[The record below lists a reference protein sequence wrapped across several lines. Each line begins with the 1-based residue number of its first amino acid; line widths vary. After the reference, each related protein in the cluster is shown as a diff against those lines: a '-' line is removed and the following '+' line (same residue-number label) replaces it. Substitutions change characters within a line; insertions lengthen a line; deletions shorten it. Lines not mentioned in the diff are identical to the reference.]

1 MPSGNELPPTAG
13 LPLHFRDFVKTP
25 SRSFVQGLRDIFN
38 LPNPIITCSGTAAM
52 VVALH
57 TLKER
62 QPTRT
67 DVIIPAYTCP
77 LVPLAVQLNRGLRAI
92 PCDTRP
98 DSIDLDPGKLSS
110 LCSSRTLA
118 VVPTHLG
125 GRVADVAT
133 VRTIADQYGVAVLED
148 GAQALG
154 AQSNDETVGLAGD
167 VTFFS
172 LAAGKGLSTYE
183 GGILCARDPD
193 LQAGLAATAGRLLPS
208 RPLWSIRRNLELLG
222 YAAFYT
228 PSRLGLVYGRPL
240 RHRLDN
246 GDETAAVGDHFTLAD
261 IPLHAL
267 DGFRRRVAA
276 NALERLPEFLE
287 NGRVR
292 AERRQPALRALEGV
306 HILDDMPGAKGVWP
320 FFMVLMPNRHTRDR
334 ALGRLWTAGL
344 GVTKLFVHA
353 LPDYPYLASCF
364 TSGRSDCPNARD
376 MADRMLTIS
385 NTHWLSDDD
394 FTHIVNTLGESL

>member
-1 MPSGNELPPTAG
+1 MPNGNELPPTAG
-13 LPLHFRDFVKTP
+13 LPLHFRDFVKSP
-25 SRSFVQGLRDIFN
+25 PKSFAQGLCDIFSI
-38 LPNPIITCSGTAAM
+38 PAPILTCSGTAAM

-62 QPTRT
+62 HPDRT

-77 LVPLAVQLNRGLRAI
+77 LVPLAVQLNQDLRAV
-92 PCDTRP
+92 PCDTLP
-98 DSIDLDPGKLSS
+98 GGIDFDPEKLDS
-110 LCSSRTLA
+110 LCTSRTLT

-125 GRVADVAT
+125 GRVVDVAT
-133 VRTIADQYGVAVLED
+133 ARTIAHHYGASVLED

-154 AQSNDETVGLAGD
+154 AQSNGTSVGLAGD
-167 VTFFS
+167 AAFFS

-240 RHRLDN
+240 RRRLDK

-261 IPLHAL
+261 IPLHTL
-267 DGFRRRVAA
+267 DVFRRRVAA

-292 AERRQPALRALEGV
+292 AEERRSVLRALKGV
-306 HILDDMPGAKGVWP
+306 HVLDDIPGTKGVWP
-320 FFMVLMPNRHTRDR
+320 FLMVLMPDRQRRDR
-334 ALGRLWTAGL
+334 ALGQLWPAGL
-344 GVTKLFVHA
+344 GVTKLFIHA
-353 LPDYPYLASCF
+353 LPDYPFLASCF
-364 TSGRSDCPNARD
+364 TAGRNDCPNARD

-385 NTHWLSDDD
+385 NTHWLGDND
-394 FTHIVNTLGESL
+394 FTHITDVLGESL